1 MKKSPEI
8 IQVLIILLIISI
20 FYSCK
25 NTSAEKPVETKAVSS
40 PVIEDT
46 LIKKDTTEV
55 PNILFDTNLYNIK
68 TTALCHDSI
77 TKRWPVKGPV
87 PAPGALLPFHRLVA
101 YYGNFYSR
109 HMGILGSLP
118 EDELIKNLDVEVKK
132 WFNADKTT
140 PVIPAIHYI
149 AITAQRNPGKNN
161 TYRLRMPEK
170 QILKAVDLAK
180 KIKGICFLDIQ
191 VGHSSVKQEVPTL
204 EKYLLDKD
212 VHLGLDPEWSMK
224 DGSSPG
230 KKIGTMDASDIN
242 FAIEYLS
249 ALVKKHNLPPKILV
263 VHRFTKGMITR
274 SDQIKPTPEVQIV
287 INMDGFGHP
296 AKKMD
301 SYIRFVS
308 GYPVQFTGFKLF
320 YKNDIKN
327 KPFRMMTPEEILRL
341 YPKPIYIQYQ

>member
-8 IQVLIILLIISI
+8 KQVFIILLTISI

-40 PVIEDT
+40 PVVKDT

-55 PNILFDTNLYNIK
+55 PIILFDTNLYNIK
-68 TTALCHDSI
+68 IAALCHDSI

-118 EDELIKNLDVEVKK
+118 EEELIKNLELEVKK
-132 WFNADKTT
+132 WSKADKTT

-191 VGHSSVKQEVPTL
+191 VGHSTVKKEVPSL
-204 EKYLLDKD
+204 EKYLLNKD

-230 KKIGTMDASDIN
+230 KKIGTMDAS
-242 FAIEYLS
+242 
-249 ALVKKHNLPPKILV
+249 
-263 VHRFTKGMITR
+263 
-274 SDQIKPTPEVQIV
+274 
-287 INMDGFGHP
+287 
-296 AKKMD
+296 
-301 SYIRFVS
+301 
-308 GYPVQFTGFKLF
+308 
-320 YKNDIKN
+320 
-327 KPFRMMTPEEILRL
+327 
-341 YPKPIYIQYQ
+341 